1 MSTEISAIPPVP
13 SGLREAAQRGTLIP
27 FVGAGASRLGGCPGW
42 SEFADGAPQCFVDQ
56 GKFTYSQ
63 VDQIRHLSPCLKLS
77 LACALEEEHKIAIDF
92 RKLLH
97 PRDRGEEPKGRRRYA
112 SLSKLGKTFVTTNYD
127 GWLDEEL
134 PEPVLS
140 LSGGGD
146 VATAAVPRVFEGPR
160 CTGSSRGSLFVAA
173 LGGDAQAL
181 EATRV
186 PSKQPPSRGASTDSE
201 QSGRRVL
208 GNCRG

>member
-1 MSTEISAIPPVP
+1 MPELLDWVGVPDGLSSRTARRNASLIKVSSRTRRSTRSDILA
-13 SGLREAAQRGTLIP
+13 
-27 FVGAGASRLGGCPGW
+27 
-42 SEFADGAPQCFVDQ
+42 
-56 GKFTYSQ
+56 
-63 VDQIRHLSPCLKLS
+63 CLKLS